1 MATPT
6 KPKRR
11 ARIVAGS
18 AKTARDAAIYLDD
31 RLPFA
36 RWFRPQLRKLFPS
49 HWSFLLG
56 ELALYSFVMLVL
68 TGTFLTLFYKP
79 NPGVAFASAVE
90 ISLEVRG
97 GLLMRQLHHWSAT
110 VFVLAIVAHLCR
122 VYFTGAFRKPRELTW
137 MLGVVLFGL
146 VLFES
151 FLGVSLPGDQLAM
164 TGLRQA
170 QGVLLSIPL
179 VGTYLSAFVFD
190 GGFPGN
196 VMPRIFV
203 THVLL
208 VPGILLALVPLHA
221 LVLTWRQKHTERRSS
236 RRESEE
242 RANEERSGRDHGHER
257 RATAAGEG
265 TVTGGPFF
273 PYFAIKN
280 GATALFTIGAIAAL
294 ATFARVNPVWEHGEY
309 NPGGYPV
316 SAQPFWYFGVLDG
329 AQRLVPGWEIVVGG
343 YVLQPGLWVAPLILT
358 VFFGV
363 LLLYPFLERRFTGD
377 GDHHQLL
384 DRPSQAPV
392 RTALGV
398 AVITFFTVLWAGMWV
413 SEIPPVMRSAP
424 GFPQPPPAPPALLT
438 VPPATYEMIILGLRV
453 AVFVLPVVAFLVT
466 RAVCRRRSA

>member
-18 AKTARDAAIYLDD
+18 AKTVRDASIYLDD

-36 RWFRPQLRKLFPS
+36 RWLRPQLRKLFPS

-56 ELALYSFVMLVL
+56 ELALYSFALLVL

-79 NPGVAFASAVE
+79 DSDVAFASTVE

-122 VYFTGAFRKPRELTW
+122 VFFTGAFRKPRELTW

-190 GGFPGN
+190 GEFPGN
-196 VMPRIFV
+196 VIPRIFV

-221 LVLTWRQKHTERRSS
+221 LILTWRQKHTER
-236 RRESEE
+236 
-242 RANEERSGRDHGHER
+242 DHEHEQ
-257 RATAAGEG
+257 RATAAGEH

-280 GATALFTIGAIAAL
+280 GATALFTIGAIAAI
-294 ATFARVNPVWEHGEY
+294 ATFVRVNPVWEHGGY
-309 NPGGYPV
+309 NPGAYPV

-329 AQRLVPGWEIVVGG
+329 AQRLVPGWEIPIGG
-343 YVLQPGLWVAPLILT
+343 YVLQPGLWVPPLILT

-377 GDHHQLL
+377 GDYHHLL

-438 VPPATYEMIILGLRV
+438 VPPATYEMIVMGLRV

>member
-1 MATPT
+1 MAAPP
-6 KPKRR
+6 KVKRR
-11 ARIVAGS
+11 ARAVAGS
-18 AKTARDAAIYLDD
+18 ANAARGTALYLDD
-31 RLPFA
+31 RLPIA
-36 RWFRPQLRKLFPS
+36 RWLRPQLRKLFPS

-56 ELALYSFVMLVL
+56 ELALYAFVLLVL

-79 NPGVAFASAVE
+79 NPDVAYASTVE

-122 VYFTGAFRKPRELTW
+122 VFFTGAFRKPRELTW

-170 QGVLLSIPL
+170 QGLLLSIPL

-190 GGFPGN
+190 GAFPGQ
-196 VMPRIFV
+196 VIPRIFV

-208 VPGILLALVPLHA
+208 VPGILLAVVPLHA
-221 LVLTWRQKHTERRSS
+221 LILTWRQKHTERR
-236 RRESEE
+236 
-242 RANEERSGRDHGHER
+242 
-257 RATAAGEG
+257 ATAAGEQV
-265 TVTGGPFF
+265 VTGGPFF
-273 PYFAIKN
+273 PYFAVKN

-294 ATFARVNPVWEHGEY
+294 ATFARVNPVWEHGAY
-309 NPGGYPV
+309 DPGAHPV

-329 AQRLVPGWEIVVGG
+329 AQRLVPGWEIPVGG
-343 YVLQPGLWVAPLILT
+343 FVLQPGLWIPPLVLT

-377 GDHHQLL
+377 GDHHHLL
-384 DRPSQAPV
+384 DRPSQAPT

-413 SEIPPVMRSAP
+413 SPVPPDMHSAP
-424 GFPQPPPAPPALLT
+424 GFPAPPPAPPALLT
-438 VPPATYEMIILGLRV
+438 VPASTYETIILGLRV
-453 AVFVLPVVAFLVT
+453 AVFVLPVAAFLVT
-466 RAVCRRRSA
+466 RALCRRRSG